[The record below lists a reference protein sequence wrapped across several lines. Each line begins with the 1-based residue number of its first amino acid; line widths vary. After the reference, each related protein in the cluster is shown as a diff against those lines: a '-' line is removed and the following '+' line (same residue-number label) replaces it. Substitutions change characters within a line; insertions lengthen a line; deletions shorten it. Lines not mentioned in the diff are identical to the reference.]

1 MIRIE
6 DDQLS
11 SSVSSKGRNRDRN
24 QERFKSDVDTDQRS
38 SRGFFQPYKRDDE
51 RGNKGFQSSDRFSS
65 YRRMDH
71 DMTGIPLEA
80 AIHKLSL
87 DPNFPPVRQKKR
99 SIAEVEN
106 RLMNAEATYQ
116 RLANKMFEQN
126 ISKTMEVYIDD
137 MLVKSSNEGDHLN
150 HLQETF
156 DILKKYNMKLNASLE
171 LVPPTFVVKTEQN
184 GATVNISGGFG
195 SNGKFCS
202 VLRGGRYCE
211 VNSTN
216 LIWDWINEFIDYLRH
231 GKLLE
236 DRKASRALRTKA
248 TCYCFVD
255 GQLYRR
261 VFQGPL
267 ARCLGTSETDGVMR
281 EVHEEVCGNHTGA
294 DSWVLTFIRAGYYW
308 PQMEQE
314 AKTFV
319 QKCDKCQRHAQLV
332 HPPAERLHLVILPW
346 PFIKWGMDIVGPLPQ
361 GPGQFGIPKEITCD
375 NGPQFI
381 DSKVT
386 KFLEGLKIKQITS
399 SPYHPSANEK
409 EESTNKII
417 IQNLKKKLEDAKG
430 NWQMSYRVCCGH
442 IEKMMKS
449 ATGETSFSLM
459 YGAEALILMDIRELT
474 IRYSQAN
481 EEVNNETL
489 LIKLDLLEEHQNLA
503 YMRVVA
509 QKQRMERYYERRENL
524 QYFKIRD
531 LVLRKVTQISREV
544 NTGKLG
550 PMWEGPYWI
559 SAITGKG
566 SYQLGNQ
573 NVVKLP
579 SNWNVTQKVFNEASM

>member
-1 MIRIE
+1 
-6 DDQLS
+6 
-11 SSVSSKGRNRDRN
+11 
-24 QERFKSDVDTDQRS
+24 
-38 SRGFFQPYKRDDE
+38 
-51 RGNKGFQSSDRFSS
+51 
-65 YRRMDH
+65 
-71 DMTGIPLEA
+71 MTGIPLEA

-106 RLMNAEATYQ
+106 RRSFESSPRNIRHFEKIQHEAQCVFRVGSGKFMRFLVVQTGTKVNPDKIKAIEDITNQ
-116 RLANKMFEQN
+116 LTSVKEVQKLTDRLAALSRF
-126 ISKTMEVYIDD
+126 ISRSSEKCRHFFSLLKRKNDFVWAPECQQELEDLKRPDVSGR
-137 MLVKSSNEGDHLN
+137 LVKWAVKVSE
-150 HLQETF
+150 F
-156 DILKKYNMKLNASLE
+156 DINYKSRTAIKSQILADFVADFSPGLMPLAAKEAVLVSVTVSGVWTLFTDGDSNVKGSGLGILLIIHSGETLRQDIRTMPLTNNEVKHGALVAGLE
-171 LVPPTFVVKTEQN
+171 L
-184 GATVNISGGFG
+184 ARLLG
-195 SNGKFCS
+195 S
-202 VLRGGRYCE
+202 E
-211 VNSTN
+211 V
-216 LIWDWINEFIDYLRH
+216 IKI
-231 GKLLE
+231 K
-236 DRKASRALRTKA
+236 
-248 TCYCFVD
+248 
-255 GQLYRR
+255 R

-332 HPPAERLHLVILPW
+332 HPPAERLHL
-346 PFIKWGMDIVGPLPQ
+346 
-361 GPGQFGIPKEITCD
+361 
-375 NGPQFI
+375 
-381 DSKVT
+381 
-386 KFLEGLKIKQITS
+386 IKQITS

-449 ATGETSFSLM
+449 ATGETFFSLM
-459 YGAEALILMDIRELT
+459 YGAEALILMDIREST

-579 SNWNVTQKVFNEASM
+579 SNWNVTQKVILLKILADSESF